1 MTDRKWYFHLSVLAR
16 VRAAIIQIQ
25 VDLMLLHSAPH
36 AATPLLGGSLGG
48 TFISF
53 LASQFLC
60 CLFGKILVFAPRLP
74 ARESA
79 VSRHQQQTS
88 EHNLFKQKPNSNKLP
103 WPWCGAGRKF
113 PRSDPKLQT
122 ERRTERGGL
131 PAAIRVRLAARHI
144 INLNHVSCSLWK
156 TKM

>member
-25 VDLMLLHSAPH
+25 EDLMLLHSARQ
-36 AATPLLGGSLGG
+36 AATPLLGASLGG

-53 LASQFLC
+53 LASHFLC

-113 PRSDPKLQT
+113 SRSDPKLQT
-122 ERRTERGGL
+122 ERRTERGLRGGL

-144 INLNHVSCSLWK
+144 INLNHVSCSL
-156 TKM
+156 

>member
-1 MTDRKWYFHLSVLAR
+1 MRRNLDNIFNTLPPWVFSLSQMTDRNWYFHFYVLGR
-16 VRAAIIQIQ
+16 VRAAIILIQ
-25 VDLMLLHSAPH
+25 EDLMLLHSARH
-36 AATPLLGGSLGG
+36 VATPLLGGSLGG

-88 EHNLFKQKPNSNKLP
+88 AQVGRRWVRCKCSKSGDQIIPIFP
-103 WPWCGAGRKF
+103 WRLDWCRNPWHGNF
-113 PRSDPKLQT
+113 NTYS
-122 ERRTERGGL
+122 
-131 PAAIRVRLAARHI
+131 
-144 INLNHVSCSLWK
+144 
-156 TKM
+156 

>member
-1 MTDRKWYFHLSVLAR
+1 MIFSL
-16 VRAAIIQIQ
+16 VRFGPSTGYYNPDSSRPNAASFCTPRG
-25 VDLMLLHSAPH
+25 H
-36 AATPLLGGSLGG
+36 TPLGRLPGG

-53 LASQFLC
+53 LASHFLC

-79 VSRHQQQTS
+79 DTSSRRLNIIYLSRSPIPINCHGR
-88 EHNLFKQKPNSNKLP
+88 
-103 WPWCGAGRKF
+103 GAGRKF

-122 ERRTERGGL
+122 ERRTERGLRGGL

-144 INLNHVSCSLWK
+144 INLNHVSCSL
-156 TKM
+156 

>member
-1 MTDRKWYFHLSVLAR
+1 MIFSLF
-16 VRAAIIQIQ
+16 VRFGPSTGCYNPDSRRPNAASFCTPGG
-25 VDLMLLHSAPH
+25 H
-36 AATPLLGGSLGG
+36 TPLGRLPGG

-79 VSRHQQQTS
+79 DTSSRRLNIIYLSRSPIPINCHGR
-88 EHNLFKQKPNSNKLP
+88 
-103 WPWCGAGRKF
+103 GAGRKF
-113 PRSDPKLQT
+113 SRSDLKLQT

-144 INLNHVSCSLWK
+144 INLNHVSCSL
-156 TKM
+156 